1 MSKPLAFPT
10 WDSNNTVST
19 PPTAGHMLNGWTS
32 GEIPTNTELSGWQQL
47 VGLWVQWLS
56 SLATTVRHRTWNP
69 ILISGTLPINGL
81 NFGNWGATVPTLGV
95 GLTGGVSS
103 GVFYQ
108 DLDVPEGTKLT
119 TLSWWSKGTTGA
131 GQTLA
136 VIVQQIF
143 HADVAP
149 VTLATIPTINVPAAA
164 ALSSYTLNATTS
176 GVQIVAA
183 TATGNTTYTRSVG
196 SFLTDGFFVGQ
207 RVSWTGFAT
216 PANNVTT
223 LAISALSATV
233 MTVVNTGAPETAA
246 VGAVGTAYMPIVDS
260 TFSII
265 IQITY
270 SNPSTQTIGLKPLTT
285 AVTTP

>member
-1 MSKPLAFPT
+1 MSRPTALPT
-10 WDSNNTVST
+10 WDSSLVNVIA
-19 PPTAGHMLNGWTS
+19 PTGLHQTNGYANSEVPTS
-32 GEIPTNTELSGWQQL
+32 QEMNYWMNSVFQWQA
-47 VGLWVQWLS
+47 WLTT
-56 SLATTVRHRTWNP
+56 LATTVRHRTWNP

-95 GLTGGVSS
+95 GLTSGVSS

-108 DLDVPEGTKLT
+108 DLDVPEGTKLA
-119 TLSWWSKGTTGA
+119 TLAWWSKGTTGA

-183 TATGNTTYTRSVG
+183 TGSGNTTYTRSVG

-207 RVSWTGFAT
+207 RVSWTGFLNAG
-216 PANNVTT
+216 NNAVALTIT
-223 LAISALSATV
+223 ALSATV
-233 MTVVNTGAPETAA
+233 MTVSSTGAAETLAT
-246 VGAVGTAYMPIVDS
+246 GAVGTAYMPIVDG

-265 IQITY
+265 VQVTY
-270 SNPSTQTIGLKPLTT
+270 NNPSTQTMGLKPLIT